1 AAYHVLH
8 RLCMP
13 RHPPNALTTLNR
25 SHCQC
30 SSSLFDLADLV
41 RFAFAS
47 RDAKSDHPDNLAIA
61 VQSGQTCVITF
72 YNHAF

>member
-1 AAYHVLH
+1 
-8 RLCMP
+8 M
-13 RHPPNALTTLNR
+13 
-25 SHCQC
+25 
-30 SSSLFDLADLV
+30 ADLV

-47 RDAKSDHPDNLAIA
+47 RGAKSDHPDNLAIA